1 MPRPPAPT
9 RAARNAKYC
18 NKTIAVHACTMRVLD
33 KVHAADALLHLSFR
47 SSALTF
53 GHSEATSRLCF
64 SRPASPHSAYDS
76 YPISIPS
83 FRRRLADTARHLTR
97 PSPLDQLLV
106 QRGVEAAERARVD
119 GTRLCKLAAALV
131 PLRVAAPQAARLMP
145 VLTERC
151 LEE

>member
-1 MPRPPAPT
+1 
-9 RAARNAKYC
+9 
-18 NKTIAVHACTMRVLD
+18 MRVLD
-33 KVHAADALLHLSFR
+33 KIHGRCLATPILPKQRPHIWAFRGHVQAVLLTSSFTPF
-47 SSALTF
+47 LF
-53 GHSEATSRLCF
+53 
-64 SRPASPHSAYDS
+64 AYDS

-131 PLRVAAPQAARLMP
+131 PLCVAAPQAARLMP

-151 LEE
+151 FEE